1 MKMPKCPKCKA
12 EVDSLH
18 YTETGLMEYS
28 TNLNEWLK
36 SESVDIEFTCPECG
50 AKVTLD
56 TLE

>member
-1 MKMPKCPKCKA
+1 MPKCPKCKA
-12 EVDSLH
+12 EIDSLN
-18 YTETGLMEYS
+18 YMETGLMEYS